1 MQCRVYI
8 HAGHKY
14 IFLLLQATSN
24 VGINVYSLRSQV
36 PKQLPVVDVIAKTP
50 AGSVSITIKDVCFC

>member
-8 HAGHKY
+8 RAGHKY
-14 IFLLLQATSN
+14 IFLLQATSN
-24 VGINVYSLRSQV
+24 VGINVYSLRSRV
-36 PKQLPVVDVIAKTP
+36 PKRLPVVDVIAKRP